1 MAVIKKNYSEKK
13 FRKLLHILHSPHH
26 RQELEQLFIK
36 EDQRY
41 RLKEKLDKNEKKFLK
56 EAGKI
61 IKQNRGLL
69 RIGRLIILG
78 LPLAGLLVFAVFF
91 MNPMLE
97 GLLENALESTF
108 NAQAEVSGFSLRPLQ
123 PGLSIDLLVQGDEK
137 SPMRNLFEISDVELR
152 LNLDALLRGSVVV
165 ENLQAGNISWGTER
179 QSSATL
185 VDADGS
191 DIPADGDS
199 SGAESDASGDGVGSG
214 LLENLDA
221 DAVMADLENLVQS
234 PQLISGLDEQVRG
247 TIPGWQQGAED
258 ITGQVRE
265 YSDEYASLLST
276 DISAINDVQTL
287 TNLGV
292 QLAEAGA
299 EARSLS
305 ESAAAEVGNFRREYA
320 VLQEQY
326 REIRSTIDE
335 EINLVSGQL
344 EGLRAGE
351 LGGPLESVLKTVV
364 EQLLGEKAALLFRGL
379 EYYQRFRDSAP
390 DEPGEGRRVTPVF
403 RPGGVDVPFPIPR
416 YPSFHLVRAA
426 ATVSA
431 EDLAEQALEITDL
444 SNQPE
449 LVGSPAIIDYT
460 GVIGVPMRL
469 SIEIDGREPGRTQ
482 ASIEG
487 RASNVE
493 LSFTAVPDFLEV
505 EEIAGPGDID
515 VTILTDSA
523 GGSSLDSR
531 ISLLEPTVRGGAT
544 TGIAA
549 SVLRALESAE
559 QLYVGFSSGLDDS
572 GGLVNSAME
581 SNIPSLISSAV
592 GREVSGRIEEYR
604 QELGGRIEA
613 YRVSLYDDL
622 ADSFGPA
629 GEAFG
634 ELEGSL
640 GQAESLEDRFDIL
653 AEEARQRIADLS
665 SGAAED
671 AVDRV
676 KDAAQDAVQNLPSL
690 PSLPGRRN

>member
-1 MAVIKKNYSEKK
+1 
-13 FRKLLHILHSPHH
+13 
-26 RQELEQLFIK
+26 
-36 EDQRY
+36 
-41 RLKEKLDKNEKKFLK
+41 
-56 EAGKI
+56 
-61 IKQNRGLL
+61 
-69 RIGRLIILG
+69 
-78 LPLAGLLVFAVFF
+78 
-91 MNPMLE
+91 
-97 GLLENALESTF
+97 
-108 NAQAEVSGFSLRPLQ
+108 
-123 PGLSIDLLVQGDEK
+123 
-137 SPMRNLFEISDVELR
+137 
-152 LNLDALLRGSVVV
+152 
-165 ENLQAGNISWGTER
+165 
-179 QSSATL
+179 
-185 VDADGS
+185 
-191 DIPADGDS
+191 
-199 SGAESDASGDGVGSG
+199 
-214 LLENLDA
+214 
-221 DAVMADLENLVQS
+221 
-234 PQLISGLDEQVRG
+234 
-247 TIPGWQQGAED
+247 
-258 ITGQVRE
+258 
-265 YSDEYASLLST
+265 
-276 DISAINDVQTL
+276 
-287 TNLGV
+287 
-292 QLAEAGA
+292 
-299 EARSLS
+299 
-305 ESAAAEVGNFRREYA
+305 
-320 VLQEQY
+320 
-326 REIRSTIDE
+326 
-335 EINLVSGQL
+335 
-344 EGLRAGE
+344 
-351 LGGPLESVLKTVV
+351 
-364 EQLLGEKAALLFRGL
+364 
-379 EYYQRFRDSAP
+379 
-390 DEPGEGRRVTPVF
+390 
-403 RPGGVDVPFPIPR
+403 
-416 YPSFHLVRAA
+416 
-426 ATVSA
+426 
-431 EDLAEQALEITDL
+431 
-444 SNQPE
+444 
-449 LVGSPAIIDYT
+449 
-460 GVIGVPMRL
+460 MRL